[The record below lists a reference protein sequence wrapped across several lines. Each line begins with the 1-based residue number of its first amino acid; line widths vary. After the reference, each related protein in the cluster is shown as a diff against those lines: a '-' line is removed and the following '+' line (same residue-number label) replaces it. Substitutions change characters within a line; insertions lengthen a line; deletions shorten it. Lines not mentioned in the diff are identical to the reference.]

1 MMTSNSIMSRRSAIR
16 MLGAGAVAGA
26 AFAGAPGMFTSH
38 AADTSDYRALVCV
51 FLFGGLDSHDV
62 IIPLQPAEYAG
73 WRDIRRSFVA
83 RQGASRD
90 RGSLLPLMRAS
101 RPPDEAPQHGLAP
114 ELAGIKAL
122 YDAGDAAVIAN
133 VGPLVEPVT
142 RQAFE
147 AGVARVP
154 PRLFSHNDQQNIWQ
168 AGAPEGAQFGW
179 GGLFADAVLASG
191 GNSARPQF
199 TTITTEEVGPFLTGR
214 SASPYR
220 IGTNGAARL
229 NILEAFADQTDSAF
243 VDAVRDQLAARSFA
257 GSHVIERDIAAKFTN
272 GLASNDLYAQAL
284 SGGTPDFGGFGSGPL
299 SAQLRA
305 VANTIAVRGQLS
317 ANRQIF
323 FVGLGGFDT
332 HSAQATDLPRL
343 LREIDTAVA
352 AFHAAMVSLG
362 LSQQVTLFTASDFGR
377 TLVVNG
383 DGTDHGWGGHH
394 FAVGGAVRGG
404 EIYGEIPPATV
415 GHAQEVG
422 GGRLIPSL
430 AVDQYAAQ
438 LGRWFGLNSSQI
450 GTALPNLGR
459 FTPPSWQ
466 FV

>member
-1 MMTSNSIMSRRSAIR
+1 MISNPHFSRRNAIR
-16 MLGAGAVAGA
+16 TVGAGAVAGTA
-26 AFAGAPGMFTSH
+26 LAGAPGVFTSH

-62 IIPLQPAEYAG
+62 VIPYQPTEYDG
-73 WRDIRRSFVA
+73 WRSIRRSFVA

-90 RGSLLPLMRAS
+90 RGSLLPLARAS
-101 RPPDEAPQHGLAP
+101 RPPEELPQHALAP

-122 YDAGDAAVIAN
+122 YDAGDAAVVAN

-142 RQAFE
+142 RQTFE
-147 AGVARVP
+147 AGIARVP

-191 GNSARPQF
+191 GNGNQPQF

-214 SASPYR
+214 TTSPFR
-220 IGTNGAARL
+220 IGTGGAPQI
-229 NILEAFADQTDSAF
+229 NILEEFADQSKPAF
-243 VDAVRDQLAARSFA
+243 VSAVREQLAARSFA
-257 GSHVIERDIAAKFTN
+257 GGHVIERDIAAKFAS
-272 GLASNDLYAQAL
+272 GLDSNDFYAQAL
-284 SGGTPDFGGFGSGPL
+284 ASGVPNFAGFGPGPL

-317 ANRQIF
+317 ASRQIF

-332 HSAQATDLPRL
+332 HSAQAVDLPNL
-343 LREIDTAVA
+343 LREIDTSVS
-352 AFHAAMVSLG
+352 AFHSAMAALG
-362 LSQQVTLFTASDFGR
+362 LSQQVTVFTASDFGR
-377 TLVVNG
+377 TLAVNG

-394 FAVGGAVRGG
+394 FVVGGAVRGG
-404 EIYGEIPPATV
+404 EIYGDIPPATID
-415 GHAQEVG
+415 HAQEVG

-438 LGRWFGLNSSQI
+438 LGHWFGLTQSEI
-450 GTALPNLGR
+450 EAALPNLNR
-459 FTPPSWQ
+459 F
-466 FV
+466 

>member
-1 MMTSNSIMSRRSAIR
+1 MIRNPDLSRRNAIR
-16 MLGAGAVAGA
+16 MLGAGAVAGTA
-26 AFAGAPGMFTSH
+26 LAGAPGMFTSH

-51 FLFGGLDSHDV
+51 FLFGGMDSHDV
-62 IIPLQPAEYAG
+62 VIPFEPAEYDS
-73 WRDIRRSFVA
+73 WRSIRRSFVA
-83 RQGASRD
+83 RQGSARD
-90 RGSLLPLMRAS
+90 RASLLPLTRAG
-101 RPPDEAPQHGLAP
+101 RPPDEAPRHALAP
-114 ELAGIKAL
+114 ELAGIKRL

-133 VGPLVEPVT
+133 VGPLVEPIT

-147 AGVARVP
+147 GGVARVP

-191 GNSARPQF
+191 GNGNRAQF

-214 SASPYR
+214 AASPFR
-220 IGTNGAARL
+220 IGINGAPQI
-229 NILEAFADQTDSAF
+229 NILEEFADQSDPAF
-243 VDAVRDQLAARSFA
+243 VGAVRDQLAARSFA
-257 GSHVIERDIAAKFTN
+257 GGHVIERDIAAKFASGLDSN
-272 GLASNDLYAQAL
+272 DFYGQALASGQPNFA
-284 SGGTPDFGGFGSGPL
+284 GFGSGPL

-317 ANRQIF
+317 ASRQIF

-332 HSAQATDLPRL
+332 HSAQAVDLPAL
-343 LREIDTAVA
+343 LREIDSGVF
-352 AFHAAMVSLG
+352 AFHSAMVSLG
-362 LSQQVTLFTASDFGR
+362 LSQQVTVFTASDFGR
-377 TLVVNG
+377 TLAVNG

-394 FAVGGAVRGG
+394 FVVGGAVQGG
-404 EIYGEIPPATV
+404 EIYGDIPPATI

-438 LGRWFGLNSSQI
+438 LGRWFGLNSSEI
-450 GTALPNLGR
+450 ASALPNLGR
-459 FTPPSWQ
+459 FPPPSWE
-466 FV
+466 FI

>member
-1 MMTSNSIMSRRSAIR
+1 MTLKQSISRRNAIR
-16 MLGAGAVAGA
+16 LLGAGAVAGTA
-26 AFAGAPGMFTSH
+26 MAGAPGVFTSH

-51 FLFGGLDSHDV
+51 FLFGGMDSHDV
-62 IIPLQPAEYAG
+62 VIPFQPAEYES
-73 WRDIRRSFVA
+73 WRNIRRSFVA

-90 RGSLLPLMRAS
+90 RESLLPLAQAS
-101 RPPDEAPQHGLAP
+101 RPPQEAPQHALAP
-114 ELAGIKAL
+114 ELANIKAL
-122 YDAGDAAVIAN
+122 YDAGDAAVVAN

-147 AGVARVP
+147 AKVARVP

-191 GNSARPQF
+191 GNSNQPQF

-214 SASPYR
+214 TAAPFR
-220 IGTNGAARL
+220 IGINGAAQL
-229 NILEAFADQTDSAF
+229 NILEEFAEQTDLAF
-243 VDAVRDQLAARSFA
+243 VNAVRDQLGARQFM
-257 GSHVIERDIAAKFTN
+257 GSNVIERDVAAKFAS
-272 GLASNDLYAQAL
+272 GLDSNDFYAQAL
-284 SGGTPDFGGFGSGPL
+284 ASGTPNFTGFGSGPL

-317 ANRQIF
+317 ASRQVF

-332 HSAQATDLPRL
+332 HSAQAVDLPKL
-343 LREIDTAVA
+343 LRELDSGVA
-352 AFHAAMVSLG
+352 AFHAAMASLG
-362 LSQQVTLFTASDFGR
+362 LSQKVTLFTASDFGR
-377 TLVVNG
+377 TLAVNG

-394 FAVGGAVRGG
+394 FVVGGAVRGG
-404 EIYGEIPPATV
+404 DIYGEVPPAII
-415 GHAQEVG
+415 GHDQEVG

-438 LGRWFGLNSSQI
+438 LGAWFGLSPSEI

-459 FTPPSWQ
+459 LTTPSWQ
-466 FV
+466 FI

>member
-1 MMTSNSIMSRRSAIR
+1 
-16 MLGAGAVAGA
+16 
-26 AFAGAPGMFTSH
+26 
-38 AADTSDYRALVCV
+38 
-51 FLFGGLDSHDV
+51 
-62 IIPLQPAEYAG
+62 
-73 WRDIRRSFVA
+73 
-83 RQGASRD
+83 
-90 RGSLLPLMRAS
+90 SLLPLARAS
-101 RPPDEAPQHGLAP
+101 RPPEELPQHALAP
-114 ELAGIKAL
+114 ELAGVKAL

-191 GNSARPQF
+191 GNSNGPQF

-214 SASPYR
+214 TAAPFR
-220 IGTNGAARL
+220 IGTGGAPQI
-229 NILEAFADQTDSAF
+229 NILEEFADQSNPAF
-243 VDAVRDQLAARSFA
+243 VAAIRDQLAARSFA
-257 GSHVIERDIAAKFTN
+257 GGHVIERDIAAKFASGLDSN
-272 GLASNDLYAQAL
+272 DFYGQALASGRPNFA
-284 SGGTPDFGGFGSGPL
+284 GFGPGPL

-317 ANRQIF
+317 ASRQIF

-332 HSAQATDLPRL
+332 HSAQAVDLPNL
-343 LREIDTAVA
+343 LREIDKSVS
-352 AFHAAMVSLG
+352 AFHSAMAALG
-362 LSQQVTLFTASDFGR
+362 LSQQVTVFTASDFGR
-377 TLVVNG
+377 TLAVNG

-394 FAVGGAVRGG
+394 FVVGGAVRGG
-404 EIYGEIPPATV
+404 EIYGDIPPATID
-415 GHAQEVG
+415 HAQEVG

-438 LGRWFGLNSSQI
+438 LGHWFGLTQSEI
-450 GTALPNLGR
+450 EAALPNLNR
-459 FTPPSWQ
+459 FTPPKWQ
-466 FV
+466 FI

>member
-1 MMTSNSIMSRRSAIR
+1 MTFSPSMSRRNAIR
-16 MLGAGAVAGA
+16 LLGAGAIAGT
-26 AFAGAPGMFTSH
+26 AFAGAPGVFTSH

-51 FLFGGLDSHDV
+51 FLFGGMDSHDV
-62 IIPLQPAEYAG
+62 VIPFQQGEYDG
-73 WRDIRRSFVA
+73 WRSIRRSFVA

-90 RGSLLPLMRAS
+90 RASLLPLNRVSRAS
-101 RPPDEAPQHGLAP
+101 QEAPQHALAP
-114 ELAGIKAL
+114 ELANIKAL

-142 RQAFE
+142 RQSFE

-191 GNSARPQF
+191 GNSNQPQF

-214 SASPYR
+214 TASPFR
-220 IGTNGAARL
+220 IGINGAAQL
-229 NILEAFADQTDSAF
+229 NIVEEFADQTDAAF
-243 VDAVRDQLAARSFA
+243 VNAVRDQLAARQFA
-257 GSHVIERDIAAKFTN
+257 GSNVIERDIAAKFASGLDSN
-272 GLASNDLYAQAL
+272 DFYGQALASGMPNF
-284 SGGTPDFGGFGSGPL
+284 SGFGAGPL
-299 SAQLRA
+299 NAQLRA

-317 ANRQIF
+317 ASRQVF
-323 FVGLGGFDT
+323 FVGIGGFDT
-332 HSAQATDLPRL
+332 HSAQAVDLPNL
-343 LREIDTAVA
+343 LRELDSGVA
-352 AFHAAMVSLG
+352 AFHSAMASLG
-362 LSQQVTLFTASDFGR
+362 LSQKVTLFTASDFGR
-377 TLVVNG
+377 TLAVNG

-394 FAVGGAVRGG
+394 FVVGGAVRGG
-404 EIYGEIPPATV
+404 DIYGEVPPATI
-415 GHAQEVG
+415 GHDQEVG

-438 LGRWFGLNSSQI
+438 LGRWFGLNPSEI
-450 GTALPNLGR
+450 ATALPNLGR

-466 FV
+466 FI

>member
-1 MMTSNSIMSRRSAIR
+1 MTLRRSISRRNAIR
-16 MLGAGAVAGA
+16 LLGAGAVAGTA
-26 AFAGAPGMFTSH
+26 MAGAPGVFTSH

-51 FLFGGLDSHDV
+51 FLFGGMDSHDV
-62 IIPLQPAEYAG
+62 VIPVQPAEYES
-73 WRDIRRSFVA
+73 WRAIRRSFVT

-90 RGSLLPLMRAS
+90 RGSLLPLVQAG
-101 RPPDEAPQHGLAP
+101 RPSQEAPQHALAP
-114 ELAGIKAL
+114 ELSSIKAL
-122 YDAGDAAVIAN
+122 YDAGDAAVVAN

-147 AGVARVP
+147 AGIAKVP

-191 GNSARPQF
+191 GNSNQPQF

-214 SASPYR
+214 NATPFR
-220 IGTNGAARL
+220 IGIDGAAQL
-229 NILEAFADQTDSAF
+229 NILEEFEDQTDPAF
-243 VDAVRDQLAARSFA
+243 VNTVRDQLASRSFT
-257 GSHVIERDIAAKFTN
+257 GGNIIERDIAAKLAN
-272 GLASNDLYAQAL
+272 GLDSNDFYGQAL
-284 SGGTPDFGGFGSGPL
+284 ASGMPNFARFGSGPL

-317 ANRQIF
+317 ASRQIF

-332 HSAQATDLPRL
+332 HSAQAVDLPSL
-343 LREIDTAVA
+343 LRELDSGVA
-352 AFHAAMVSLG
+352 AFHAAMASQG
-362 LSQQVTLFTASDFGR
+362 LSQNVTLFTASDFGR
-377 TLVVNG
+377 TLAVNG

-394 FAVGGAVRGG
+394 FVVGGAVRGAD
-404 EIYGEIPPATV
+404 IYGDIPPATI
-415 GHAQEVG
+415 GHLQEVG

-438 LGRWFGLNSSQI
+438 LGRWFGLGPSEI
-450 GTALPNLGR
+450 GAALPNLGR
-459 FTPPSWQ
+459 FSPPDWN
-466 FV
+466 FI

>member
-1 MMTSNSIMSRRSAIR
+1 MPSNLSISRRNAIRLLGASAIAGTAMTS
-16 MLGAGAVAGA
+16 G
-26 AFAGAPGMFTSH
+26 PGVFTSH

-51 FLFGGLDSHDV
+51 FLFGGMDSHDV
-62 IIPLQPAEYAG
+62 VIPFQQAEYDG
-73 WRDIRRSFVA
+73 WRAIRRSFVA

-90 RGSLLPLMRAS
+90 RGSLLPLTRAS
-101 RPPDEAPQHGLAP
+101 RPPEDPPQHALAP
-114 ELAGIKAL
+114 ELASIKAL

-147 AGVARVP
+147 AGVAQVP

-191 GNSARPQF
+191 GNSSRPQF
-199 TTITTEEVGPFLTGR
+199 TTISTEEVGPFLTGR
-214 SASPYR
+214 TASPFR
-220 IGTNGAARL
+220 IGINGAPQI
-229 NILEAFADQTDSAF
+229 NILEEFADQTDPAF
-243 VDAVRDQLAARSFA
+243 VNAVRDQLASRSFSGGNA
-257 GSHVIERDIAAKFTN
+257 IERDIAAKFAA
-272 GLASNDLYAQAL
+272 GLDSNDFYGQAL
-284 SGGTPDFGGFGSGPL
+284 AQGMPSFSGFGAGPL

-317 ANRQIF
+317 ASRQIF

-332 HSAQATDLPRL
+332 HSAQASDLPSL
-343 LREIDTAVA
+343 LRELDRGVA
-352 AFHAAMVSLG
+352 AFHGAMASLG
-362 LSQQVTLFTASDFGR
+362 LAQQVTLFTASDFGR
-377 TLVVNG
+377 TLAVNG

-394 FAVGGAVRGG
+394 FVVGGAVRGG
-404 EIYGEIPPATV
+404 DIYGEVPPATI
-415 GHAQEVG
+415 GHDQEVG

-438 LGRWFGLNSSQI
+438 FGRWFGLAPSEI
-450 GTALPNLGR
+450 EFALPNLNR
-459 FTPPSWQ
+459 FSPPDWN
-466 FV
+466 FI